1 MTAPAVGLQRRLW
14 SSAPYLVIAAAWAVT
29 FALAL
34 TGVSHALGHGEV
46 AELHRSLLLSVA
58 LFLVGWQ
65 LMIAAMMLPSSLP
78 MLNHYAGVAE
88 RQGLP
93 ARSTWEFFG
102 GYALVWTSFGVL
114 ALFGDLGLHRLVD
127 TWSWL
132 DRHDQLVLAGAL
144 AVAGLVQFTS
154 LKDRCLQQCRRPYA
168 FLMRKRLQGVTSPV
182 RLGLAHGL
190 FCVGCCWALMLLM
203 FAVGV
208 ANLAWM
214 AALTAVMVY
223 EKTAPRGER
232 LVHAVGVLLLALAL
246 LVATVP
252 TWLPVALTGG
262 H

>member
-1 MTAPAVGLQRRLW
+1 VIAPAVGSPRRLW
-14 SSAPYLVIAAAWAVT
+14 SSAPYLVIAAAWGVA

-34 TGVSHALGHGEV
+34 TGVSHTLGHGEV

-93 ARSTWEFFG
+93 ARSTWQFVG

-114 ALFGDLGLHRLVD
+114 ALFGDMALHRLID
-127 TWSWL
+127 AWSWL
-132 DRHDQLVLAGAL
+132 DTHDQFVLAGVL

-154 LKDRCLQQCRRPYA
+154 LKDRCLRQCRRPYA
-168 FLMRKRLQGVTSPV
+168 FLMRKRLQGVTNPV
-182 RLGLAHGL
+182 RLGVAHGI
-190 FCVGCCWALMLLM
+190 FCVGCCWGLMLLM

-214 AALTAVMVY
+214 AGLTAVMVY
-223 EKTAPRGER
+223 EKTAPGGER
-232 LVHAVGVLLLALAL
+232 LVRAVGVLVLAVAV
-246 LVATVP
+246 LVAADP
-252 TWLPVALTGG
+252 TWLPLALAGG